1 MDGCWRWNGRFLRV
15 VVVRRRVV
23 VVEVQVAA
31 AVVDEDTIE
40 VTVPRKAVMEGGG
53 TVAQDEVAMEVAVA
67 VVEAEDG
74 VEGKAFYAG
83 KAY

>member
-1 MDGCWRWNGRFLRV
+1 M
-15 VVVRRRVV
+15 VVRRRVV
-23 VVEVQVAA
+23 AVEVQVAVAA

-53 TVAQDEVAMEVAVA
+53 TVAQDEVAMEVAE
-67 VVEAEDG
+67 VEAEDG